1 MRKQIPDDLIHASFF
16 FIDIVGLSDPILS
29 TETQRTKIQVLNECI
44 YSCNAFLSTPSEDL
58 FILPTGDGMQ
68 IGFKDGLEQPIKMAI
83 EIHEK
88 LRNYNLR
95 VSSTEKIVTRIGC
108 NVGNI
113 FVIKDIFG
121 NVNLWGPG
129 IILAKR
135 VMDLGDD
142 DHILLT
148 ASMAEDLIEISEE
161 YSQILHPIHDYK
173 IKHNEEI
180 LVYTA
185 YGQNFGN
192 RNPPKKIN
200 EKSKTASTIEKNTEC
215 EKIIFNI
222 MVKEL
227 KTGLAKHERIYYF
240 VNNLIEPIYDIN
252 VGITTNTEKEFQDLN
267 PKIFDGN
274 EELKIYKILSLSPF
288 SKEVMVKLSRPV
300 FNGDSSR
307 MIKVYYEVQE
317 SNNYF
322 ENLFLSAT
330 SNFELN
336 FIITSDAS
344 KITPKFYHIDSKN
357 DSKNLI
363 EESKRVTK
371 GISTTIQWQKTDG
384 INSKDMIRLEWS

>member
-1 MRKQIPDDLIHASFF
+1 MKERLPDDLIHASFF

-29 TETQRTKIQVLNECI
+29 TETQRTKIKTLNESI
-44 YSCNAFLSTPSEDL
+44 YGCKTFLSTPKEDL
-58 FILPTGDGMQ
+58 FILPTGDGML
-68 IGFKDGLEQPIKMAI
+68 IGFKNGLEQPVKLAT
-83 EIHEK
+83 ELHEK

-95 VSSTEKIVTRIGC
+95 APHTEKIVTRIGC
-108 NVGNI
+108 NVGDI
-113 FVIKDIFG
+113 FVVRDIFG

-129 IILAKR
+129 AILARR

-192 RNPPKKIN
+192 QNLPKKTN
-200 EKSKTASTIEKNTEC
+200 EKNKTVDTIEKNAKC

-222 MVKEL
+222 MAKDL
-227 KTGLAKHERIYYF
+227 KTSPVKHERMYYF
-240 VNNLIEPIYDIN
+240 VNNSIEPIYDTS
-252 VGITTNTEKEFQDLN
+252 VGITTNTEKECQNLN
-267 PKIFDGN
+267 LRIFDGN
-274 EELKIYKILSLSPF
+274 EELKMHRILSLSPF
-288 SKEVMVKLSRPV
+288 SKEVVVKLSRPI
-300 FNGDSSR
+300 FNVESHR

-317 SNNYF
+317 SSNYF
-322 ENLFLSAT
+322 ENLFLNAA

-336 FIITSDAS
+336 FIIPRNSS
-344 KITPKFYHIDSKN
+344 KMTPKLYYIDFKN
-357 DSKNLI
+357 NNKTLI

-371 GISTTIQWQKTDG
+371 GMATTIQWQKNDG
-384 INSKDMIRLEWS
+384 TNSKDMIRLEWS